1 MAPIPVD
8 LTAGDSFVLAV
19 ITAVLLSALLVK
31 TCSPGAPRE
40 RDCWMAVGFDVA
52 SPVVVKATAIDER
65 LGPRWASVTNLVLVL
80 SLLAELL
87 VLYGILCAGAGEAA
101 PFDPHEALGID
112 SSSNITEVKAA
123 YRQLARVYHPDKNPD
138 PVARA
143 RFSAIVK
150 AHAILTDPVAASN
163 FRKYGSPDGYQ
174 GFEYG
179 MGLPVW
185 MLDEAALLPA
195 LMLVLGVPLLAL
207 CCMRD
212 NGDPQAK
219 RAAKIGEVASEHYRA
234 ALERRGAKV
243 VREHLVQL
251 AASAYAAADTSEMA
265 LSDEQRRALLQLQP
279 KASAWDSAAGGV
291 PAVAAMSG
299 AVPGGS
305 SEGTEAD
312 ADCAEGKTGGG
323 KARKRK
329 KGNGGGG
336 GVREGG
342 NGDAAIATGARSP
355 LAEQA
360 LELAAMESSAARGKA
375 WAGIGPTTGAL
386 SRAPAGASEKVS
398 MDTAFEWLL
407 LAHLHRRPVPLELQ
421 KPLAA
426 LLLYMPTILE
436 AFFMAAVLERSQGY
450 AECVRPVLSLVQCL
464 HQALPPRGAGTPL
477 LQLLQLPCM
486 NPACAARLLCAS
498 AGSRQGEDASSGS
511 RQGEDASL
519 SLADFVSMERHA
531 RDALLVRAGLEGV
544 SARSD
549 VHAFCE
555 RVFPRATLT
564 VNFAGVKDEEGP
576 PREGDLLTVEAT
588 LHLAHRESGA
598 RGGALPAASCH
609 APLFPHQKPEAWML
623 LLVEGDGGG
632 VRAICAAPKEW
643 TKWKAPLR
651 APMAVTKGA
660 GKAKDKKSGVQWTG
674 VMRTRVR
681 AADELKLEVHAVCL
695 SYAGCDALQTAT
707 LQVVREDDT
716 GTDDEYGED
725 GEDGEGEG
733 EEEEEEEEELW
744 VEEDEADEGMEGLD

>member
-1 MAPIPVD
+1 MAPAD

-87 VLYGILCAGAGEAA
+87 VLYGILGAGPGEAA

-138 PVARA
+138 PAARA
-143 RFSAIVK
+143 RFSAIIK

-163 FRKYGSPDGYQ
+163 FRKFGSPDGYQ
-174 GFEYG
+174 GFAYG
-179 MGLPVW
+179 MGLPAW

-195 LMLVLGVPLLAL
+195 LMLVLGVPLIAL

-219 RAAKIGEVASEHYRA
+219 RAAKIGEVASEHYRE
-234 ALERRGAKV
+234 ALKRSGAKA

-251 AASAYAAADTSEMA
+251 AASAYAAADTSETA

-279 KASAWDSAAGGV
+279 KASAAGAV
-291 PAVAAMSG
+291 PTVAASRG
-299 AVPGGS
+299 DVPGGS
-305 SEGTEAD
+305 REGTEAE
-312 ADCAEGKTGGG
+312 ADCAEGETGGG

-329 KGNGGGG
+329 KGKGGGG
-336 GVREGG
+336 GEREGG
-342 NGDAAIATGARSP
+342 NGDAAIAKGSRSP

-360 LELAAMESSAARGKA
+360 LELAAMESSAARAKA
-375 WAGIGPTTGAL
+375 QVGAGA
-386 SRAPAGASEKVS
+386 AAGASEKVS

-407 LAHLHRRPVPLELQ
+407 LAHLQRLPVPLELQ
-421 KPLAA
+421 KPLQN

-436 AFFMAAVLERSQGY
+436 AFFMEAVLEHSLGF
-450 AECVRPVLSLVQCL
+450 AECVRPVLSLAQSL

-477 LQLLQLPCM
+477 LQLLQLPCVD
-486 NPACAARLLCAS
+486 PACAARLLCAS
-498 AGSRQGEDASSGS
+498 FRQGEDA
-511 RQGEDASL
+511 QEDAPK

-531 RDALLVRAGLEGV
+531 RDALLVRAGLEGG

-598 RGGALPAASCH
+598 RSGALPAASCH

-623 LLVEGDGGG
+623 LLVEGDEGGVEGKGGG

-651 APMAVTKGA
+651 APAAVTKGA

-695 SYAGCDALQTAT
+695 SYAGCDALQTVT
-707 LQVVREDDT
+707 LQVVREDD
-716 GTDDEYGED
+716 TDDEYGED
-725 GEDGEGEG
+725 GEDGEGEGEG

-744 VEEDEADEGMEGLD
+744 VEEDEADADEGMEGLD

>member
-1 MAPIPVD
+1 MAPAD

-87 VLYGILCAGAGEAA
+87 VLYGILGAGPGEAA

-138 PVARA
+138 PAARA

-163 FRKYGSPDGYQ
+163 FRKFGSPDGYQ
-174 GFEYG
+174 GFAYG
-179 MGLPVW
+179 MGLPAW

-195 LMLVLGVPLLAL
+195 LMLVLGVPLIAL

-219 RAAKIGEVASEHYRA
+219 RAAKIGEVASEHYRE
-234 ALERRGAKV
+234 ALKRSGAKA

-279 KASAWDSAAGGV
+279 KASAAGAV
-291 PAVAAMSG
+291 PTVAASRG
-299 AVPGGS
+299 DVPGGS
-305 SEGTEAD
+305 REGTEAE
-312 ADCAEGKTGGG
+312 ADCAEGETGGG

-329 KGNGGGG
+329 KGKGGGG
-336 GVREGG
+336 GEREGG
-342 NGDAAIATGARSP
+342 NGDAAIAKGSRSP

-360 LELAAMESSAARGKA
+360 LELAAMESSAARAKA
-375 WAGIGPTTGAL
+375 QVGAGA
-386 SRAPAGASEKVS
+386 AAGASEKVS

-407 LAHLHRRPVPLELQ
+407 LAHLQRLPVPLELQ
-421 KPLAA
+421 KPLQN

-436 AFFMAAVLERSQGY
+436 AFFMEAVLEHSLGF
-450 AECVRPVLSLVQCL
+450 AECVRPVLSLAQSL

-477 LQLLQLPCM
+477 LQLLQLPCVD
-486 NPACAARLLCAS
+486 PACAARLLCAS
-498 AGSRQGEDASSGS
+498 FRQGEDA
-511 RQGEDASL
+511 QEDAPK

-531 RDALLVRAGLEGV
+531 RDALLVRAGLEGG

-598 RGGALPAASCH
+598 RSGALPAASCH

-632 VRAICAAPKEW
+632 VGGGEGAVRAICAAPKEW
-643 TKWKAPLR
+643 TKWKSPLR
-651 APMAVTKGA
+651 APVTVTKGA

-695 SYAGCDALQTAT
+695 SYAGCDALQTVT
-707 LQVVREDDT
+707 LQVVRKDD
-716 GTDDEYGED
+716 TDDEYGED

-733 EEEEEEEEELW
+733 EEEEDEDELW
-744 VEEDEADEGMEGLD
+744 VEEDEADADEGMEGLD